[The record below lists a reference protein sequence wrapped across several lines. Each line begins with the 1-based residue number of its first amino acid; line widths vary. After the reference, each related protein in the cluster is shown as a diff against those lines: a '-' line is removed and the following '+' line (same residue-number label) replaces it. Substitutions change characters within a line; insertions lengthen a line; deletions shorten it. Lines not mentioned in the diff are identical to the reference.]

1 MIAKEQEERKEKK
14 ADSHLK
20 WIIQIFITT
29 FILSITFSFISTNG
43 VSKLSIIPAVI
54 ILFAVIFIGILFD
67 IIGVAVTVANEEEF
81 HAKATK
87 KAKGAKTALKL
98 IKNAAKVANVCADVI
113 GDICGVLSGAISTM
127 ISLKLTQNLGMPEN
141 IQFAISAMVAALTV
155 GGKAIGKEI
164 ANKKSTEIVYTC
176 SKIISKFKNENK

>member
-1 MIAKEQEERKEKK
+1 MIAKEQEEKKEKK
-14 ADSHLK
+14 TESHLK

-43 VSKLSIIPAVI
+43 VSKLSIIPAI
-54 ILFAVIFIGILFD
+54 IVLFAVILVGILFD

-98 IKNAAKVANVCADVI
+98 IKNAAKVANVCADLI

-127 ISLKLTQNLGMPEN
+127 ISLKLTRKLRNARRHS
-141 IQFAISAMVAALTV
+141 IC
-155 GGKAIGKEI
+155 
-164 ANKKSTEIVYTC
+164 NKCNGSSTNSWRKSDRKRN
-176 SKIISKFKNENK
+176 SK